1 MNQQQV
7 IQIQMMEQ
15 EGQQLN
21 EQLQLIEHNIK
32 EMTELKESLNEI
44 EKGGKDI
51 LANLG
56 KKIYIPVEIK
66 DKKLIVE
73 VGKGNFVKKNI
84 ADTKKIIDGQIER
97 LSDGRGQV
105 MSLLEE
111 LQGAMMNIVGE
122 IEGESERNRK

>member
-1 MNQQQV
+1 MI
-7 IQIQMMEQ
+7 IQR
-15 EGQQLN
+15 L
-21 EQLQLIEHNIK
+21 HNY
-32 EMTELKESLNEI
+32 
-44 EKGGKDI
+44 I

-84 ADTKKIIDGQIER
+84 ADTKKIIDEQIER

-105 MSLLEE
+105 MSLLGE
-111 LQGAMMNIVGE
+111 LQGEMMKMVGE
-122 IEGESERNRK
+122 IEREGKRDRK